1 MANAI
6 FKGDLAEVSFGKET
20 GLRCDGTT
28 WTLTSSTSNTSLI
41 TIGTG
46 AYWHT
51 GSSTVVEL
59 PDNILVGCVL
69 RIEGGTNFSLDSYAS
84 TRRTYYITANDTSLG
99 TITVQPALVT
109 SPVGAG
115 SADNLII
122 DSFRSPTFDSGMT
135 DATNGQ
141 KIKTDQFIG
150 LLNEFNLPEPII
162 DVRKQ
167 HVIGMGRDVNVITS
181 GREMLEGGSMEL
193 NAHNLRWLKYVLG
206 GHTAKSNGEM
216 ATTASGA
223 HTVTER
229 PLNCGGDAT
238 VTGRAELQSASGTAA
253 DYTAIAT
260 TGTVFTGL
268 NSVSSTTGTNVLIG
282 AKVASVQNT
291 TTARLTAI
299 AVFATNGGS
308 NGGIIKVNNS
318 GSTSYAHYTSV
329 VSTNDLVGVSDIDSG
344 AAALVLA
351 ADKCV
356 VVLPPIG
363 AAISIG
369 DTYVNVGATIRARFA
384 AGDYIQII
392 DKDTHQIP
400 GQDDTAPTV
409 FKHEIRRVIAVEG
422 NNVHVEEGFLF
433 AHAVGSCG
441 VDRLKYTSDASKGSP
456 NIHASTNELQNKVQH
471 TLFGH
476 TTQPS
481 FVIEQSFRN
490 SDSTPGGE
498 QLLRLYSGCK
508 ATSADISS
516 DTEGELKIGVQFQA
530 ARHYTDT
537 GNMFAPHRMFD
548 NTANT
553 NVNRKVSGIA
563 VNGEK
568 PYLFQDISLNV
579 FGKSILRATEL
590 SLGIQNGHTPRWF
603 IRGYQGSSLD
613 TDQVQHGGTHTPL
626 DITEGQREYTFS
638 FKAMVE
644 DDIFWEELRTRRHHK
659 NTNDITFTINKAGA
673 ASTRQSATITLEDYT
688 ISKADHQIPA
698 DKGPIFADIEL
709 VVRHM
714 KVTENSPY
722 YIL

>member
-28 WTLTSSTSNTSLI
+28 WTLTSTTGNTSLI
-41 TIGTG
+41 TIGNS
-46 AYWHT
+46 AYWST
-51 GSSTVVEL
+51 GSNNVLEI

-69 RIEGGTNFSLDSYAS
+69 RIEGGSNFASDDYAT
-84 TRRTYYITANDTSLG
+84 TRRTYYISANDTTAG
-99 TITVQPALVT
+99 TITVQPALAT
-109 SPVGAG
+109 SPGAAG
-115 SADNLII
+115 SSDNLII
-122 DSFRSPTFDSGMT
+122 DSFRSPTFDSAMS
-135 DATNGQ
+135 DAANGQ
-141 KIKTDQFIG
+141 KIQTDQFIG
-150 LLNEFNLPEPII
+150 LLNEFNLPEPQI

-181 GREMLEGGSMEL
+181 GRESLEGGSMQL
-193 NAHNLRWLKYVLG
+193 NAHSLRWLKYVLG

-216 ATTASGA
+216 STLASGS
-223 HTVTER
+223 HTVSEK
-229 PLNCGGDAT
+229 PLNCADDAT

-253 DYTAIAT
+253 DYTAIAS

-308 NGGIIKVNNS
+308 DGGVIKVNNS
-318 GSTSYAHYTSV
+318 GTTKYASYTSV
-329 VSTNDLVGVSDIDSG
+329 SSNDLEGVADIDSG
-344 AAALVLA
+344 AATLVLA
-351 ADKCV
+351 ANKCV

-369 DTYVNVGATIRARFA
+369 DTYVDVGATIRARFA

-392 DKDTHQIP
+392 DKDTHIIP

-422 NNVHVEEGFLF
+422 NNVHVEEGFIF

-456 NIHASTNELQNKVQH
+456 NILNTTNELQNQIEH

-476 TTQPS
+476 STLPS
-481 FVIEQSFRN
+481 FVVEQSFRN
-490 SDSTPGGE
+490 SDATPGGE

-508 ATSADISS
+508 ATDSSISA
-516 DTEGELKIGVQFQA
+516 DTEGELQLEVGFQA

-537 GNMFAPHRMFD
+537 GNLFAPHRMFD

-553 NVNRKVSGIA
+553 AVNRKVSGIA

-579 FGKSILRATEL
+579 FGKPILRATEFNL
-590 SLGIQNGHTPRWF
+590 QISNSMTPRWF
-603 IRGYQGSSLD
+603 IRGFEGAVAD
-613 TDQVQHGGTHTPL
+613 TDQVQHGATQTPL
-626 DITEGQREYTFS
+626 DITEGQREYTFT
-638 FKAMVE
+638 FRAMVE
-644 DDIFWEELRTRRHHK
+644 DDILWDELRTRRHHK
-659 NTNDITFTINKAGA
+659 NTNDITFTLSKAGS
-673 ASTRQSATITLEDYT
+673 ASTRQSAVITLEDYT
-688 ISKADHQIPA
+688 IAKADHQIPS
-698 DKGPIFADIEL
+698 DKGPIFAEVEL